1 MVLTDIIA
9 DQRVRNKFAQL
20 EKEGFGKYPI
30 CMAKTQY
37 SFSTDP
43 LLMGA
48 PTGHEVPIREVRLC
62 SGAEFIV
69 VVCGA
74 IMTMPGLPRKPAS
87 EAIGVD
93 KDKNIEGLF

>member
-1 MVLTDIIA
+1 
-9 DQRVRNKFAQL
+9 
-20 EKEGFGKYPI
+20 
-30 CMAKTQY
+30 
-37 SFSTDP
+37 
-43 LLMGA
+43 MGA

-93 KDKNIEGLF
+93 KEKNIEGLF